1 MPTPNEHNAVNEAL
15 ARSAVEAGSPRAV
28 NVEQTIKRWMTNI
41 ANSAGD
47 TAKALLL
54 KTIEAFAPKI
64 AEMYFYDRTSS
75 YNTGIRDVIND
86 MYDKDLIYGT
96 GREYSLPNYVPVKE
110 LDPDQFVPTEV
121 TTPVNSVSRVFV
133 SKPLQV
139 NLTIQKQLYLP
150 IANNAGQLN
159 RFVESLK
166 TSLTTSLM
174 TQIENTII
182 DDYLLKTSK
191 LANQAGNDNAILTA
205 TDKPTVYN
213 DTTSANTK
221 ECLAKVETLINQ
233 MTNYASTQFNI
244 NGTGTNAIF
253 RSNWDDIKIL
263 CTNNFYNN
271 IFKYGITLG
280 LIKPELL
287 AGIADKFVVVPD
299 KKVVLPTTS
308 AQGSGDVTTAI
319 ASTDDWT
326 NKAGLPD
333 TTLII
338 VNTRNSFKFGKQYQN
353 TATQYYP
360 INEALQ
366 ITTNYIP
373 YYAALSFGQMLIYKC
388 TNLVTKPGN
397 VLGNI

>member
-28 NVEQTIKRWMTNI
+28 NVDQTIKTWMTNI
-41 ANSAGD
+41 ANSTGD
-47 TAKALLL
+47 TQKALLL

-64 AEMYFYDRTSS
+64 AEMYFYDRNSS

-110 LDPDQFVPTEV
+110 LNPDVFVPTEV
-121 TTPVNSVSRVFV
+121 TTPINTVSRVYV

-182 DDYLLKTSK
+182 DDYLLKTST
-191 LANQAGNDNAILTA
+191 LATTAGTNTIAAQN
-205 TDKPTVYN
+205 DKPTKYE

-233 MTNYASTQFNI
+233 MCNYASNQFNI
-244 NGTGTNAIF
+244 GGTNTNAMF
-253 RSNWDDIKIL
+253 RSDWSDIKIL
-263 CTNNFYNN
+263 CTNKFYNDT
-271 IFKYGITLG
+271 FKYGITLG
-280 LIKPELL
+280 LFKPELL

-299 KKVVLPTTS
+299 KKVVLPAT
-308 AQGSGDVTTAI
+308 APVAGSNTGATN
-319 ASTDDWT
+319 STWA
-326 NKAGLPD
+326 NIAGLTD
-333 TTLII
+333 NTLII
-338 VNTRNSFKFGKQYQN
+338 VNTKNSFKFGKQYQN

-366 ITTNYIP
+366 ITTNYTP
-373 YYAALSFGQMLIYKC
+373 YYTALSFGQMLIY
-388 TNLVTKPGN
+388 TSNNLNTKAGN
-397 VLGNI
+397 VMGNI

>member
-28 NVEQTIKRWMTNI
+28 NVDQTIKTWMTNI

-96 GREYSLPNYVPVKE
+96 GREYSLPNYIPVKE
-110 LDPDQFVPTEV
+110 LNPDQFVPTEV
-121 TTPVNSVSRVFV
+121 TTPVNSVSKVFV

-182 DDYLLKTSK
+182 DDYLLKTST
-191 LANQAGNDNAILTA
+191 LAQGGNNTITAQASAPTKY
-205 TDKPTVYN
+205 TDTQ
-213 DTTSANTK
+213 SANTK

-233 MTNYASTQFNI
+233 MCNYASNQFNI
-244 NGTGTNAIF
+244 SGTNTNAMF
-253 RSNWDDIKIL
+253 RSDWSDIKIL
-263 CTNNFYNN
+263 CTNKFYNDT
-271 IFKYGITLG
+271 FKYGITLG
-280 LIKPELL
+280 LFKPELL

-299 KKVVLPTTS
+299 KKVTLPT
-308 AQGSGDVTTAI
+308 AQNTGATNA
-319 ASTDDWT
+319 DWT
-326 NKAGLPD
+326 NKANGLND
-333 TTLII
+333 NTLII
-338 VNTRNSFKFGKQYQN
+338 INTRNSFKFGKQYQN

-366 ITTNYIP
+366 ITTNYTP
-373 YYAALSFGQMLIYKC
+373 YYTALSFGQMLIY
-388 TNLVTKPGN
+388 TSNNLNTKAGN
-397 VLGNI
+397 VMGNI